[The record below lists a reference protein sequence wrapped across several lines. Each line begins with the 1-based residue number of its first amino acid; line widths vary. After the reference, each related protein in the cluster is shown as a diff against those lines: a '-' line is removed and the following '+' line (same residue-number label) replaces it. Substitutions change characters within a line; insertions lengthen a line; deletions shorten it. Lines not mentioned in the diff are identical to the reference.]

1 MCWLL
6 RGCAAG
12 WDHFPSQ
19 WSNQK
24 DCPPPCLAWQVPAST
39 SGVVEHPEPLVPL
52 LGTALAVLTLAGCG
66 RGLEVGP
73 EGVGLDPPGGGSWF
87 TLLVYSFAL
96 SCSDPI
102 ECESG
107 TSNRRVVLDVGVI
120 KQAGWAWG
128 GRPGQLCTTPHLRV
142 VSS

>member
-6 RGCAAG
+6 TRVCSWLGS
-12 WDHFPSQ
+12 FPLPVVQPEGLS
-19 WSNQK
+19 
-24 DCPPPCLAWQVPAST
+24 PARLAWQVPAST
-39 SGVVEHPEPLVPL
+39 SGVVEHPEPPVPL
-52 LGTALAVLTLAGCG
+52 LGTAPAPLAVLPLVGCG
-66 RGLEVGP
+66 PGLEVGP
-73 EGVGLDPPGGGSWF
+73 EGVGLDRLGRGSWF

-128 GRPGQLCTTPHLRV
+128 GRPGQLCLRV
-142 VSS
+142 VSG